1 MLETLEMCNKRLV
14 PSMFYSHLH
23 CPLKLRFLECPPD
36 LTGNKEYV
44 DEADVFFSNPLH
56 WLQTSFPSQSTLP
69 SHIVLFDALE
79 KVEECSQITS
89 LNVYNHWPKPRWYLP
104 AKVATAEFKNHYYAF
119 IYRVCFFLFQEI
131 SSFLEENRFAK
142 QAEIFHT
149 HFPEGRVGRNILI
162 YTRGSALKTNS
173 SLFF

>member
-14 PSMFYSHLH
+14 PSMFCSHLH

-104 AKVATAEFKNHYYAF
+104 AKVATAEFKNHKRSKFDYAF
-119 IYRVCFFLFQEI
+119 DI
-131 SSFLEENRFAK
+131 
-142 QAEIFHT
+142 
-149 HFPEGRVGRNILI
+149 P
-162 YTRGSALKTNS
+162 
-173 SLFF
+173 SLFLSLSGDFIIPGGKPIRQTSWNIPHTLSWRSSGKEYINIHERICTED

>member
-1 MLETLEMCNKRLV
+1 MLEALEMCNKGLV
-14 PSMFYSHLH
+14 PFMFCSHLH

-104 AKVATAEFKNHYYAF
+104 AKVATAEFKNHNQNLIMLSYTEF
-119 IYRVCFFLFQEI
+119 VSLFQEI
-131 SSFLEENRFAK
+131 SSFLEENRFTR

-162 YTRGSALKTNS
+162 YTRGSALKTN
-173 SLFF
+173 